1 MFCTKCGARLEE
13 GAAFC
18 TSCGAPVQ
26 DAPVQ
31 SMPDETLKMDAA
43 APSAP
48 AAFSAPPT
56 PGLAGAGAGAQ
67 AGNGATGDR
76 RKRIALIAV
85 IALIVALCIAGA
97 VLLFMN
103 QGGSSSS
110 SVEPGAQDGGAS
122 GDAAPKTQLNMHV
135 SQVDNAA
142 FPKVTLYAQLADE
155 SGAEVSSID
164 SSQLTVVELDGNGG
178 MHEASLDEVAPVA
191 EGDAMNINL
200 VLDQSDSM
208 TSEGKM
214 DNAKSAANSF
224 IDEIVQSGSSSA
236 EITAFDDYVYNR
248 QPFTT
253 EETLLRSAVE
263 SLTPNGDTALY
274 DALYWALQRTNLKSG
289 SRVVIAFTDGEEN
302 ASQYSMADV
311 EELSRLTGIPVYIV
325 GIGGDVDVSALSSL
339 AGGCNGQYYDASA
352 SDLARAL
359 EGIYRSIYEDQRS
372 MYRIVYTSSYPDEET
387 AYRTVR
393 IACADGAAFQG
404 EAEATYMPVDNV
416 SAFDS
421 SANVQDYVLP
431 DSGSRY
437 YSASELEQL
446 SLWELYLA
454 RNEIFARYGR
464 GFKNQDLVE
473 YFATRR
479 WYQQLYTPEEFDA
492 MPTPLNDCELKNVD
506 AMFAIE
512 QARNSP
518 YLVTAK

>member
-1 MFCTKCGARLEE
+1 MFCTKCGAELEE

-18 TSCGAPVQ
+18 TKCGAPAQ
-26 DAPVQ
+26 DAPAQ
-31 SMPDETLKMDAA
+31 QPPDETLRMDAA
-43 APSAP
+43 TPSTP
-48 AAFSAPPT
+48 AVFSAPPAAG
-56 PGLAGAGAGAQ
+56 PAGAAGAGTGAV
-67 AGNGATGDR
+67 AGDR

-85 IALIVALCIAGA
+85 VALIVVLCAAGA
-97 VLLFMN
+97 ALLLLN

-110 SVEPGAQDGGAS
+110 SVDPGSAAQDGSAP

-142 FPKVTLYAQLADE
+142 FPQVTLYAQLADE
-155 SGAEVSSID
+155 SGADVSSID
-164 SSQLTVVELDGNGG
+164 ASQLSVVEVDGSGG
-178 MHEASLDEVAPVA
+178 SHDATLDEVVPVT

-214 DNAKSAANSF
+214 TNAKSAANSF
-224 IDEIVQSGSSSA
+224 IDEIVQSGSSST
-236 EITAFDDYVYNR
+236 EITSFDDYVYNR

-263 SLTPNGDTALY
+263 SLEPNGDTALY

-325 GIGGDVDVSALSSL
+325 GIGGDVDVTALSSL
-339 AGGCNGQYYDASA
+339 ASGCNGQYYDAST

-359 EGIYRSIYEDQRS
+359 ESIYRSIYEDQRS
-372 MYRIVYTSSYPDEET
+372 MYRIVYTSSYTGDET

-393 IACADGAAFQG
+393 LACTDNGAFQG
-404 EAEATYMPVDNV
+404 TAETTYMPVDNV
-416 SAFDS
+416 SAYDS
-421 SANVQDYVLP
+421 SASMQDYVLP
-431 DSGSRY
+431 ESGSRY
-437 YSASELEQL
+437 YSTSELERM

-454 RNEIFARYGR
+454 RNEIFARHGR

-473 YFATRR
+473 YFATRH
-479 WYQQLYTPEEFDA
+479 WYRQLYTPEEFDT
-492 MPTPLNDCELKNVD
+492 MSTPLNDYELKNVD

-512 QARNSP
+512 QQRNSP